1 MSLRILFVDK
11 SVASSDL
18 LVPGLERK
26 GHEVSIARTLGQAL
40 GRLSS
45 FHPDL
50 LFVNAASFGRSAFR
64 VCDGLQAQVPDV
76 PRILVV
82 KKECADVG
90 GKNGEC
96 IEHPCS
102 PRSLL
107 YRVAKIAKTLV
118 PNRLCAGPLS
128 FDPVTR
134 SLQRPE
140 RASVLRPK
148 EAALLTFLMQ
158 HAGRVLTRQEII
170 HGVWDSDYVGDTRT
184 LSVHVRWLREKI
196 ERDPHDPKLLR
207 TVRGVGYRF
216 EASEPGE
223 HS

>member
-1 MSLRILFVDK
+1 VSLRILFVDK

-18 LVPGLERK
+18 LVPSLERK
-26 GHEVSIARTLGQAL
+26 GHEVSVVRTLSQAL

-64 VCDGLQAQVPDV
+64 VCDGIRAQVPDV

-82 KKECADVG
+82 KKGCAEVG
-90 GKNGEC
+90 GKDAEC

-102 PRSLL
+102 SRSLL
-107 YRVAKIAKTLV
+107 YRVAKIAKSLV
-118 PNRLCAGPLS
+118 PKRLCAGPLC

-140 RASVLRPK
+140 RVTTLRPK
-148 EAALLTFLMQ
+148 EAALLTFLMK

-170 HGVWDSDYVGDTRT
+170 HGVWDTDYVGDTRT

-196 ERDPHDPKLLR
+196 EQDPHNPQLLR

-216 EASEPGE
+216 EAGDAAERS
-223 HS
+223 